1 MPKDDDTLLPVEEV
15 RPPPPTHQSEK
26 RPISRMALLKGAFF
40 GFAGFLLFIE
50 IQRFG
55 GTTFVYGI
63 SGALAGIVSPIIW
76 DTFKKQKEEEKAFQS
91 EVDARFDR
99 LEQKASTFM
108 SHNELDPLRADIGIA
123 RADCE
128 RSLQIAK
135 FSSDTAKTNQDR
147 INDIISSGVIFQLT
161 QDVTIM
167 RLQYSV
173 MKKIIQKRKV
183 TLDDLDL
190 IIYEQQ
196 TKL

>member
-1 MPKDDDTLLPVEEV
+1 MPKDEDTLLIVEEV
-15 RPPPPTHQSEK
+15 RSPPHTHQNVK
-26 RPISRMALLKGAFF
+26 RTVSMAALLKGAFF

-63 SGALAGIVSPIIW
+63 SGALAGIVAPIIW
-76 DTFKKQKEEEKAFQS
+76 DTFKKQKEEDRAFQS

-99 LEQKASTFM
+99 LEQRAASFIGN
-108 SHNELDPLRADIGIA
+108 SELDTLRADIGIA
-123 RADCE
+123 RADCD

-135 FSSDTAKTNQDR
+135 FSSDTALLNQDR
-147 INDIISSGVIFQLT
+147 INNIISSGVIFQLT

-173 MKKIIQKRKV
+173 MKKIIQKQKV
-183 TLDDLDL
+183 TLDDLDFN
-190 IIYEQQ
+190 IHEQ